1 MARTSIVLRKIDVGR
16 MTRLSE
22 QIPVVEVEVAEEAP
36 RERSQQSNRYE
47 AAVDAAAVARKKAEQ
62 LELAKLYGK
71 NQKKEEEN

>member
-1 MARTSIVLRKIDVGR
+1 MARPSIVLRKIDVGR

-62 LELAKLYGK
+62 LEL
-71 NQKKEEEN
+71 EEKFGRKT

>member
-1 MARTSIVLRKIDVGR
+1 
-16 MTRLSE
+16 
-22 QIPVVEVEVAEEAP
+22 VVELEVAEEAP

>member
-1 MARTSIVLRKIDVGR
+1 MVGTSIVLRKIDVGR

-22 QIPVVEVEVAEEAP
+22 EIPVVELEVAEEAP